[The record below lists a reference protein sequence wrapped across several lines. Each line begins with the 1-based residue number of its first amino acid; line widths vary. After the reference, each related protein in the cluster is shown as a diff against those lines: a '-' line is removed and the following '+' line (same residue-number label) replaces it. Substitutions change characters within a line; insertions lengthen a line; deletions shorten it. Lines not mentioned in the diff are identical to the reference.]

1 MNNFSKILYS
11 KNKIRLISELLVLF
25 IIFPLMF
32 AFDVFG
38 IPLMLI
44 LTITGLLVFLF
55 LRYDDT
61 FDNAQF
67 NNWKQGK
74 SQLKHILLLFGI
86 SAVTMVV
93 MIYFIDK
100 KRMFFLVYKMPWLL
114 LIISIF
120 YPLFSV
126 LPQSLIFRSLFFHRY
141 DNLFKNETL
150 KIILS
155 GLFFSLGHIL
165 YKNIL
170 VLALAFIAG
179 VIFACHYSKTKS
191 LTMNVFEHSIYGV
204 WLFASGLGYFFVS
217 RMVE

>member
-11 KNKIRLISELLVLF
+11 KNKIRLISELLILF

-126 LPQSLIFRSLFFHRY
+126 LPHYFFT
-141 DNLFKNETL
+141 DM
-150 KIILS
+150 II
-155 GLFFSLGHIL
+155 
-165 YKNIL
+165 
-170 VLALAFIAG
+170 
-179 VIFACHYSKTKS
+179 YSKMK
-191 LTMNVFEHSIYGV
+191 H
-204 WLFASGLGYFFVS
+204 
-217 RMVE
+217 